1 MRNTGIEFTE
11 SELNNSL
18 FCSSLERVLNL
29 YVHVYKQTNLVK
41 HRRNTMESHNLWW
54 ITLIYEGNYRLGSAY
69 CV

>member
-41 HRRNTMESHNLWW
+41 HRKTQWNHIICGELHLSTRE
-54 ITLIYEGNYRLGSAY
+54 IIG
-69 CV
+69 